1 MERRSLIPEVLA
13 SVQESRT
20 ARNGIAQGPGEK
32 KEASGPIIEP
42 NQLLKIFF
50 ETEDKAA
57 VAEEHSSS
65 LSEKFFIVLDSF
77 MGLVRYFIPYTPP

>member
-1 MERRSLIPEVLA
+1 MHCVNELVYSA
-13 SVQESRT
+13 QESGA
-20 ARNGIAQGPGEK
+20 ARHGIGTKPMD

-50 ETEDKAA
+50 ETADKTA
-57 VAEEHSSS
+57 VAEQHASS

-77 MGLVRYFIPYTPP
+77 MGLVSNPIPFTST